1 MARDGEL
8 IQNCNISVVRR
19 VILVMCGNKVTVF
32 KYFATVGAFAYIKC
46 IFCEIFAHKKYLF
59 LKVNWSITVHIF

>member
-8 IQNCNISVVRR
+8 IQNCNIYVVRR
-19 VILVMCGNKVTVF
+19 VLLVMCGNKVTV
-32 KYFATVGAFAYIKC
+32 ATVGAFAYIKC
-46 IFCEIFAHKKYLF
+46 ILLCEIFAHKKYLF